1 MIKNL
6 NKNLNGEYSPYVF
19 DHYKHSVTDA
29 LGTSTKRV
37 IKKTVEATGDL
48 KLMIKLRK
56 SPKLCN
62 RIIRKQ

>member
-19 DHYKHSVTDA
+19 DYSKHSVTDA

-37 IKKTVEATGDL
+37 SKKTVEATGDL

-56 SPKLCN
+56 SSKLCN